1 MTVEGDRS
9 IIAEPR
15 LAAAMTPRSWVGFAI
30 KLLLTVAILGLLVRR
45 ADWHAVLQRASGAHR
60 PLLLAAVAVIMGA
73 IFLAAARWR
82 RLMRRN
88 GILATRSWAIRA
100 AFTSLFI
107 GQFLPG
113 TVGADGAKLWLLWRA
128 GHPLRSGAASIVADR
143 VAALIGVLALIV
155 ASLPDLLSLS
165 APDMVH
171 AVLAAVV
178 AIAVALGLVLC
189 VRIRL
194 PAGLRGGRLEAAS
207 RMLDDVRSSL
217 WSSAAAMAVALSV
230 SIHLLAVTAVV
241 LIATALGVALD
252 FRHAV
257 GIVATS
263 VLLAAVPL
271 SVNGWGIREG
281 AMVAGLS
288 LVDIGQADA
297 FLISVLFGLGMMLA
311 TLPGAALWLF
321 RGWTR
326 EA

>member
-15 LAAAMTPRSWVGFAI
+15 LTGMTPRSWLGFLL
-30 KLLLTVAILGLLVRR
+30 KLLITAAILALLARR
-45 ADWHAVLQRASGAHR
+45 ADWHVVMQRASDAQW
-60 PLLLAAVAVIMGA
+60 PLLLAAVASSILA
-73 IFLAAARWR
+73 IFLAATRWR

-88 GILATRSWAIRA
+88 GIMATRAWAIRA
-100 AFTSLFI
+100 AFTSLFV

-128 GHPLRSGAASIVADR
+128 GEPVRTGTASIGADR
-143 VAALIGVLALIV
+143 VAALIGVLALIL

-171 AVLAAVV
+171 AVLAAVG
-178 AIAVALGLVLC
+178 ALAVALGVALC
-189 VRIRL
+189 VPIKL
-194 PAGLRGGRLEAAS
+194 PARWRGGRLDAVF
-207 RMLDDVRSSL
+207 RTLDDVRHSL
-217 WSSAAAMAVALSV
+217 WARDGAIAITLSV
-230 SIHLLAVTAVV
+230 AIHLLSVASVV

-252 FRHAV
+252 FRHAI
-257 GIVATS
+257 GIVATA

-281 AMVAGLS
+281 AMVAGLA
-288 LVDIGQADA
+288 LVGIGQADA
-297 FLISVLFGLGMMLA
+297 FLISVLFGLTMMAA

-321 RGWTR
+321 KGWAR
-326 EA
+326 EP